1 MPRKFY
7 TVFILP
13 HAHARFRKLHV
24 SQGFLWTCAAILG
37 LVVVAGAL
45 APHLLLR
52 VRAQSAYLERLE
64 RENRRLLQDKTRYDA
79 SLAEIGAQLSA
90 IEAAAVRLA
99 NAVGLENLPLP
110 RPAGGATEEA
120 VAASGDF
127 GLRGDLTA
135 LRNRTEALELS
146 FARIDA
152 AWNERVKLLASTPS
166 LLPVVGYFGDG
177 YGWRDDPFTGQREFH
192 RGLDIVA
199 PHGEPV
205 RAAADGVV
213 VQAGRTAGYGWMVH
227 LSHGYG
233 LGTRYGHLSAVL
245 VRPGERVRK
254 GDVIGRVGST
264 GRSSGPHLH
273 YEVYRGAAP
282 VNPRAYLSKKGSG

>member
-24 SQGFLWTCAAILG
+24 SQGFLWTCATILG

-64 RENRRLLQDKTRYDA
+64 QENRRLRQDKTRYDA

-99 NAVGLENLPLP
+99 NAVGLRNLPLP
-110 RPAGGATEEA
+110 RPAGGATE
-120 VAASGDF
+120 AAAAPGGF

-135 LRNRTEALELS
+135 LRVRTEALELS

-166 LLPVVGYFGDG
+166 LLPVAGYFGDG
-177 YGWRDDPFTGQREFH
+177 YGWRSDPFTGEREFH

-213 VQAGRTAGYGWMVH
+213 VQAGRTVGYGWMVH
-227 LSHGYG
+227 ISHGYG

-245 VRPGERVRK
+245 VRPGQRVRK

-273 YEVYRGAAP
+273 YEVYRGASP
-282 VNPRAYLSKKGSG
+282 VNPRAYLSDGSG